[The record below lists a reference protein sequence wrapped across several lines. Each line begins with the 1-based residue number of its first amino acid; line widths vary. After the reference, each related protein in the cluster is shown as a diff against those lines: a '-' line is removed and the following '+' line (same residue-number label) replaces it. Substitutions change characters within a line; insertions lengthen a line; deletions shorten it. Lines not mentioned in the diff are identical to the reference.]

1 MTKCCLSTVGVLS
14 MTLLIASVSLLV
26 AHVLQRVVDLQ
37 VKEGTV
43 LKNGTEAFDLWED
56 PPPPVYMQFYFFNVT
71 NPLEVVNGDT
81 PSVEEIGP
89 YTYREY
95 RPRVN
100 VHILDNGTRVSSV
113 NPKTYVFEREK
124 SIGDP
129 EVDLIRT
136 VNIPA
141 VTAME
146 WTKSTSLRLPT
157 EILLIL
163 YQENLFMTHTVHEL
177 LWGYK
182 DKLLSTLH
190 MLHPKIDSEFGL
202 FNKMN
207 GTDDGEY
214 VVLSG
219 KMNYRNFSKIVEW
232 RGKESLN
239 WWTTESCNMINGTD
253 GSAFHPLI
261 STDETIYVFSS
272 DFCRSLYIT
281 FDSFVSVSGIPAYRF
296 VPPEKVFANTSVNP
310 DNAGFCVPAGNC
322 HGSGVLNVSICKQ
335 GVPILLSAPH
345 FYQADEQYIKDIQG
359 MHPRKE
365 DHETFLDINP
375 LTGIVVQA
383 AKRMQINVF
392 VRKLDGFIETGSVRT
407 LVFPV
412 VHVNESVLIDEA
424 SAKKLKSVLFE
435 ATVVTSIPFII
446 MALGII
452 LGICFIV
459 LVCRPPGTKEE
470 STEEERAP
478 LIRTS

>member
-1 MTKCCLSTVGVLS
+1 
-14 MTLLIASVSLLV
+14 
-26 AHVLQRVVDLQ
+26 
-37 VKEGTV
+37 
-43 LKNGTEAFDLWED
+43 
-56 PPPPVYMQFYFFNVT
+56 
-71 NPLEVVNGDT
+71 
-81 PSVEEIGP
+81 
-89 YTYREY
+89 
-95 RPRVN
+95 
-100 VHILDNGTRVSSV
+100 
-113 NPKTYVFEREK
+113 
-124 SIGDP
+124 
-129 EVDLIRT
+129 
-136 VNIPA
+136 
-141 VTAME
+141 ME
-146 WTKSTSLRLPT
+146 WAKSTSLRLPT

-190 MLHPKIDSEFGL
+190 VLHPEIDSEFGL

-219 KMNYRNFSKIVEW
+219 KMNYLNFSKIVEW

-272 DFCRSLYIT
+272 DFCRSLYVT

-322 HGSGVLNVSICKQ
+322 HGSGVLNVSF
-335 GVPILLSAPH
+335 PFLS
-345 FYQADEQYIKDIQG
+345 Q
-359 MHPRKE
+359 
-365 DHETFLDINP
+365 

-383 AKRMQINVF
+383 AKRMQINVL
-392 VRKLDGFIETGSVRT
+392 VRKLDGFMVACLTSY
-407 LVFPV
+407 L
-412 VHVNESVLIDEA
+412 NVLIDEA

-452 LGICFIV
+452 LGICFILTFLLCHFV
-459 LVCRPPGTKEE
+459 FQ
-470 STEEERAP
+470 SSEEERAP

>member
-1 MTKCCLSTVGVLS
+1 MAKGCLYAAAVLST
-14 MTLLIASVSLLV
+14 SLLV
-26 AHVLQRVVDLQ
+26 ASVALLVARVFPKAVEQQ

-43 LKNGTEAFDLWED
+43 LQNGTEAFDLWED
-56 PPPPVYMQFYFFNVT
+56 PPPPVYTQFYFFNVT
-71 NPLEVVNGDT
+71 NPLEVVNGDI
-81 PSVEEIGP
+81 PFVEEIGP

-100 VHILDNGTRVSSV
+100 VHILDNGTRVSSE
-113 NPKTYVFEREK
+113 NPKTYVFEPGK
-124 SIGDP
+124 SVGDP

-146 WTKSTSLRLPT
+146 WAKSTSLQFPT
-157 EILLIL
+157 KILLIL
-163 YQENLFMTHTVHEL
+163 YQENLFVTHTVHEL

-182 DKLLSTLH
+182 DKLLSLLH
-190 MLHPKIDSEFGL
+190 LLWPEIDPVFGL

-219 KMNYRNFSKIVEW
+219 KMNYLNFSKIVEW
-232 RGKESLN
+232 RGKESLD
-239 WWTTESCNMINGTD
+239 WWTTKSCNMINGTD

-261 STDETIYVFSS
+261 SKDETIYLFSS
-272 DFCRSLYIT
+272 DFCRSLYVT
-281 FDSFVSVSGIPAYRF
+281 FDSFVTVSGIPAYRF
-296 VPPEKVFANTSVNP
+296 VPPPKVFANSSVNP

-322 HGSGVLNVSICKQ
+322 HGSGILNVSMCKQ
-335 GVPILLSAPH
+335 GAPIFLSAPH
-345 FYQADEQYIKDIQG
+345 FYQADEKYVKDIQG
-359 MHPRKE
+359 MHPKKE

-375 LTGIVVQA
+375 LTGLLLQA
-383 AKRMQINVF
+383 AKRLQINVF
-392 VRKLDGFIETGSVRT
+392 VRHLEGFIETGNVRT
-407 LVFPV
+407 LIFPV

-435 ATVVTSIPFII
+435 ATLVTSIPYII
-446 MALGII
+446 MALGIL
-452 LGICFIV
+452 LGIVFIV

-470 STEEERAP
+470 IRDA
-478 LIRTS
+478 LIDPE

>member
-1 MTKCCLSTVGVLS
+1 MRKLCLSAAGLLS
-14 MTLLIASVSLLV
+14 VTLLIASVSLLV
-26 AHVLQRVVDLQ
+26 ARVFHKAVEQQ
-37 VKEGTV
+37 VKEETV
-43 LKNGTEAFDLWED
+43 LQNGTETFNLWED

-71 NPLEVVNGDT
+71 NPLEVVNGDM
-81 PSVEEIGP
+81 PFVEEIGP

-95 RPRVN
+95 RPRAN
-100 VHILDNGTRVSSV
+100 VHILDNDTRVSSV
-113 NPKTYVFEREK
+113 NPKTYVFEPDM
-124 SIGDP
+124 SVGDP

-146 WTKSTSLRLPT
+146 QTKSTSLQFPV
-157 EILLIL
+157 EVLLIL
-163 YQENLFMTHTVHEL
+163 YQEHLFMTHTVHEL

-182 DKLLSTLH
+182 DKLLTTLH
-190 MLHPKIDSEFGL
+190 MFRPEIDPMFGL

-219 KMNYRNFSKIVEW
+219 KKNYLNFSKIVQW
-232 RGKESLN
+232 RGKESLD

-253 GSAFHPLI
+253 GSTFHPLI

-272 DFCRSLYIT
+272 DFCRSLYVT
-281 FDSFVSVSGIPAYRF
+281 FDSYVSVSGISAYRF
-296 VPPEKVFANTSVNP
+296 VPPPMVFANVSVNP

-322 HGSGVLNVSICKQ
+322 HGSGVLNVSACKQ
-335 GVPILLSAPH
+335 GAPIFLSAPH
-345 FYQADEQYIKDIQG
+345 FYQADEKYIKDIQG

-375 LTGIVVQA
+375 LTGILVQA
-383 AKRMQINVF
+383 AKRLQINVL
-392 VRKLDGFIETGSVRT
+392 VRHLDGFIETGSVRT
-407 LVFPV
+407 LIFPV
-412 VHVNESVLIDEA
+412 VHVNESTLIDEA

-435 ATVVTSIPFII
+435 ATVVSSIPFII

-452 LGICFIV
+452 LGIVFIV
-459 LVCRPPGTKEE
+459 LVCRPPGSREE
-470 STEEERAP
+470 AREV
-478 LIRTS
+478 LIDPE